1 MIFLLKRV
9 HLVMI
14 TQSDGVLLAMQKLP
28 CSIVIAG
35 TCMLSRVAGV
45 DSVQVC
51 CGVARPY
58 RAIPAEAAQG

>member
-1 MIFLLKRV
+1 
-9 HLVMI
+9 MI

-51 CGVARPY
+51 RGVARPY